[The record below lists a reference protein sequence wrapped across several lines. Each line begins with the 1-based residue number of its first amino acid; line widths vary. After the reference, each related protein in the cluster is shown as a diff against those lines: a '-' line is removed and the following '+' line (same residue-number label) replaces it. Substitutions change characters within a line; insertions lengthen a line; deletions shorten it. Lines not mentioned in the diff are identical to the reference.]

1 MSVGLAG
8 RVHPGAS
15 TALIGV
21 GHHDAGVASAVLNT
35 SQQIGGSLGT
45 ALLNTLFAGAVTAY
59 LADNVDEPADAA
71 AVTPSALIHGYHVA
85 FFWGA
90 VLLFAALIVAGVH
103 QRQEGRHPARGGS
116 GGDSRLT
123 QRPWPVTAR

>member
-8 RVHPGAS
+8 VFIPASS

-45 ALLNTLFAGAVTAY
+45 ALLNTLFAGAVTSY
-59 LADNVDEPADAA
+59 LADNAHEPGRRARSS
-71 AVTPSALIHGYHVA
+71 TPSALIHGYHVA

-90 VLLFAALIVAGVH
+90 VLLLAALVAAASSSTPA
-103 QRQEGRHPARGGS
+103 GR
-116 GGDSRLT
+116 T
-123 QRPWPVTAR
+123 CRPQPVPTA